1 MTALRFSR
9 FTFHVSR
16 RFLVFPFS
24 GILILSVAATL
35 FMTQAHAQ
43 VVDIPDPNLRKAI
56 REELQLAPETP
67 ITQQEMLQLMGLAAS
82 QSNIADLNGLE
93 YASNLRSLSL
103 WGNSISD
110 ITPLANLTELRLID
124 LAGND
129 VADISPLTNLT
140 QLEVLNLGW
149 NVFIQDI
156 TPLSNLTKLYH
167 LRLTKNRIVDIRP
180 LSNLTQLKELFIDVN
195 RIIDFSPID
204 RLSLTRFE
212 YDESC
217 ELPALPIEQRIK
229 NRTFP
234 SVFSAWGGV
243 GGTKVLNRSDL
254 SAIEQL
260 ALHDYHWSGSSR
272 HSNLYFAEAHAEWSL
287 HGLLEEAKSLREEL
301 LSKNPNMIF
310 IFGID
315 LRDAN
320 ADVYPEDFPYWL
332 RDSEGSRI
340 KRSPTSNAFL
350 TDFTR
355 PGMQDIIVQQAVA
368 VAKCG
373 LYDGIFFEWFKDHG
387 AVLTNHEIN
396 WSTEGYVGAEAEQ
409 EAKDIILQRI
419 RAAVRDDFLIFVN
432 TNRDR
437 IPRRAWGINGL
448 FMETLGDKERGLP
461 IGINDGPYTYTGLIE
476 IETTLSWAEKALKS
490 PQVNCLEGWG
500 IPTELPDSPNNLR
513 WMRVF
518 TTMSLTH
525 SDGYVLYTDGNRD
538 HEHFWYSFWD
548 TDLGYP
554 IGPKAQPYQNID
566 GLFIR
571 EFTNGWAV
579 YNRSGNEQTITLT
592 RVSTG
597 VSSNKQD
604 VTHLLPDLDGE
615 IYLKVKNPA
624 DINSDW
630 VVNILDLVQVAN
642 NFGTGAGD
650 INSDG
655 TTDVLDLVLGAQ
667 QFSQ

>member
-1 MTALRFSR
+1 MKTLRFSR
-9 FTFHVSR
+9 FTSR
-16 RFLVFPFS
+16 VAWMLGTAFYVLLLLIVASATAQLVE
-24 GILILSVAATL
+24 
-35 FMTQAHAQ
+35 
-43 VVDIPDPNLRKAI
+43 IPDPNLRQAI
-56 REELQLAPETP
+56 REELQLPAGVP
-67 ITQQEMLQLMGLAAS
+67 ITQQEMLRLTDLGSPQS
-82 QSNIADLNGLE
+82 QIVDLTRLE
-93 YASNLRSLSL
+93 HASNLRSLSL

-110 ITPLANLTELRLID
+110 LTPLSNLTQLRLID

-129 VADISPLTNLT
+129 VADISPLANLT

-156 TPLSNLTKLYH
+156 TPLSNLTNLYH

-180 LSNLTQLKELFIDVN
+180 LSDLTQLKELFIDVN

-204 RLSLTRFE
+204 GLSLTRFE

-272 HSNLYFAEAHAEWSL
+272 HSNLYFAEARAEWKL
-287 HGLLEEAKSLREEL
+287 HGLLEEAKSLREQL

-332 RDSEGSRI
+332 RDSEGNRI

-350 TDFTR
+350 TDFTQ
-355 PGMQDIIVQQAVA
+355 PGMQDIIVEQAVA

-396 WSTEGYVGAEAEQ
+396 WSTEGYVGDEVEQ
-409 EAKDIILQRI
+409 QAKDIILQRI

-461 IGINDGPYTYTGLIE
+461 TETDDGPYTHTGLIE
-476 IETTLSWAEKALKS
+476 IETTLSWAEKNLRS

-500 IPTELPDSPNNLR
+500 DFDEPPDSPTNKR
-513 WMRVF
+513 FMRVF

-525 SDGYVLYTDGNRD
+525 SDGYVLYIMNRH

-548 TDLGYP
+548 ANLGQP
-554 IGPKAQPYQNID
+554 VGPKTQPYED
-566 GLFIR
+566 VEGLFIR

-579 YNRSGNEQTITLT
+579 YNRSGKEQAIALP

-604 VTHLLPDLDGE
+604 ITHLLPDLDGE
-615 IYLKVKNPA
+615 IYLKVRNSA
-624 DINSDW
+624 DVNGDW
-630 VVNILDLVQVAN
+630 IVNILDLLQVAN
-642 NFGTGAGD
+642 GFGKADPDPNADGQVD
-650 INSDG
+650 I
-655 TTDVLDLVLGAQ
+655 LDLVFVAR
-667 QFSQ
+667 QFGQ

>member
-1 MTALRFSR
+1 MKFSFFR
-9 FTFHVSR
+9 SLI
-16 RFLVFPFS
+16 FLVA
-24 GILILSVAATL
+24 ITL
-35 FMTQAHAQ
+35 FIVHAHAQ
-43 VVDIPDPNLRKAI
+43 VVEIHDPNLEQAI
-56 REELQLAPETP
+56 REELQLPADVP
-67 ITQQEMLQLMGLAAS
+67 ITQQEMLRLTDRLAAPRS
-82 QSNIADLNGLE
+82 QIADLTGLE
-93 YASNLRSLSL
+93 YATNLTRLSL

-110 ITPLANLTELRLID
+110 LTPLAKLTELRRVD

-129 VADISPLTNLT
+129 VADISPLENLT

-149 NVFIQDI
+149 NVFIHDI
-156 TPLSNLTKLYH
+156 TPLSNLTNLYH

-204 RLSLTRFE
+204 GLSLTRFE

-217 ELPALPIEQRIK
+217 ELPPLPIEQRIK

-243 GGTKVLNRSDL
+243 GGTKVLNRPDL

-272 HSNLYFAEAHAEWSL
+272 HSNLYFAEARAEWSL
-287 HGLLEEAKSLREEL
+287 HGLLEEAKSLREQL

-332 RDSEGSRI
+332 RDSEGNRI

-350 TDFTR
+350 TDFTK

-396 WSTEGYVGAEAEQ
+396 WSTEGYVGDKAEQ
-409 EAKDIILQRI
+409 EAKDIILERI

-448 FMETLGDKERGLP
+448 FMETLRDKERGLSV
-461 IGINDGPYTYTGLIE
+461 GINDGPYTYKGLIE
-476 IETTLSWAEKALKS
+476 IETTLSWAEKHLKS

-500 IPTELPDSPNNLR
+500 IPTEPPDSPNNFR

-525 SDGYVLYTDGNRD
+525 SDGYVLYTDGNIG

-554 IGPKAQPYQNID
+554 IGPKAQQYQNID

-579 YNRSGNEQTITLT
+579 YNRSGNPQTITLP
-592 RVSTG
+592 RISTG
-597 VSSNKQD
+597 VSSKKQD
-604 VTHLLPDLDGE
+604 ITHLLPDLDGE
-615 IYLKVKNPA
+615 IYLRNGKPYDLNRDGAVNVLDLIIIA
-624 DINSDW
+624 QSFSSTEGDINGDGATD
-630 VVNILDLVQVAN
+630 ILDL
-642 NFGTGAGD
+642 T
-650 INSDG
+650 
-655 TTDVLDLVLGAQ
+655 LVAQ
-667 QFSQ
+667 QFSP